1 VRAAGRWQGIQLR
14 AVGAAPV
21 AIDPGEVYVALQN
34 KTVDCMMFLANLT
47 LSGKIN
53 EVAPYITYWRD
64 GANASMYYLNIDQW
78 KKVSPADQNV
88 MLEVSNAMVADAAP
102 KLVKMQLE
110 ALEALE
116 KAGAKVYRAT
126 DEEISDMKKA
136 MSVVWKDVEQ
146 VAGAEGK
153 PFAEVI
159 MPLQK

>member
-1 VRAAGRWQGIQLR
+1 
-14 AVGAAPV
+14 
-21 AIDPGEVYVALQN
+21 
-34 KTVDCMMFLANLT
+34 
-47 LSGKIN
+47 
-53 EVAPYITYWRD
+53 
-64 GANASMYYLNIDQW
+64 
-78 KKVSPADQNV
+78 
-88 MLEVSNAMVADAAP
+88 MVADAAP